1 MDNGHPVTQAELKA
15 ALAAQKTDLE
25 AALTAQK
32 NELMEAMRQIETNL
46 LTAFHGY
53 ARGVSAHLHTL
64 DVTNTDTSIRL
75 SALEDRVMALET
87 RRPH

>member
-15 ALAAQKTDLE
+15 AMDEIMGAI
-25 AALTAQK
+25 
-32 NELMEAMRQIETNL
+32 RQIETNL

-64 DVTNTDTSIRL
+64 DATNTDVNIRL
-75 SALEDRVMALET
+75 GALEDRVMALET
-87 RRPH
+87 RRPQ

>member
-15 ALAAQKTDLE
+15 ALAALKSELKSEIRD
-25 AALTAQK
+25 
-32 NELMEAMRQIETNL
+32 ELMEAMRQIETNL

-64 DVTNTDTSIRL
+64 DVTNTDANI
-75 SALEDRVMALET
+75 A
-87 RRPH
+87 